1 MDYSKHIQK
10 AEEAARRRNYDFAV
24 QLYAQIL
31 DIDADV
37 GEARAGL
44 RRALKARS
52 ELKKGGKLF
61 KKVLGA
67 GPMAVAKGLAKAGK
81 HDAAAKACESYL
93 SSSPMDVEANMLLG
107 TSLESAGHF
116 RSALAVF
123 EFIAEIDPRNA
134 QGLKRAGAM
143 MARTGE
149 AAKALGYY
157 ERALEA
163 DPRDRDALKARKDL
177 SATAALESARYDA
190 VGHSREQLV
199 DAGETQNLERSQ
211 RRHRTQEELESDR
224 ARLEDRFGESPSDVD
239 LMLELAEVHEKL
251 RDPEAALDVLA
262 RALSYRKDDRVL
274 QERVGKVRTKALKR
288 SLARA
293 DKAGDQE
300 KADRLERQLQG
311 HEADELRRRIA
322 IHPGDASLR
331 LELGQALFR
340 KGDHDGA
347 AAELQKAVSDP
358 RRALEARVW
367 LAKCFE
373 AKGFGDL
380 ARGEYEKAL
389 DACPQNDQRAREI
402 LYSLA
407 SLSEAAGD
415 LSDARALYARIYE
428 ADVGFRDVAQKMEQL
443 R

>member
-24 QLYAQIL
+24 QLYTQIL

-67 GPMAVAKGLAKAGK
+67 GPLAVAKGLSKAGK
-81 HDAAAKACESYL
+81 HDAAAKTTESYL
-93 SSSPMDVEANMLLG
+93 ASSPMDVEANMLLG
-107 TSLESAGHF
+107 VSLESAGHF

-149 AAKALGYY
+149 AAKALEYY

-190 VGHSREQLV
+190 VAHSREQLV

-211 RRHRTQEELESDR
+211 RRHRTQDELEADR
-224 ARLEDRFGESPSDVD
+224 ARLEDRFAESPSDVD
-239 LMLELAEVHEKL
+239 LMLDLAEVHEKL
-251 RDPEAALDVLA
+251 RDPEAALDVLT

-288 SLARA
+288 ALAKA

-300 KADRLERQLQG
+300 KADRVEGQLQE
-311 HEADELRRRIA
+311 HEAEELRRRIS
-322 IHPGDASLR
+322 IHPGDAALR

-358 RRALEARVW
+358 RKALEARVW

>member
-52 ELKKGGKLF
+52 ELKKGSKLF
-61 KKVLGA
+61 KRVLGA

-81 HDAAAKACESYL
+81 NDAAAKACESYL

-149 AAKALGYY
+149 AAKALDYY

-211 RRHRTQEELESDR
+211 RLHRTQEELEADR
-224 ARLEDRFGESPSDVD
+224 ARLEDRFADSPSDVD

-274 QERVGKVRTKALKR
+274 QERVGKVGTKALKR

-300 KADRLERQLQG
+300 KANRLEHQLQE
-311 HEADELRRRIA
+311 HEADELRRRIV

-347 AAELQKAVSDP
+347 AAELQKALSDP
-358 RRALEARVW
+358 RKSLEARVW